1 MATEKNKLRGMS
13 PDELVKEENET
24 REAIWKLRVQMIT
37 GQLQDPHKVRMARKD
52 LARVLT
58 IRREAELK
66 AGAAQA
72 GRRKES
78 R

>member
-1 MATEKNKLRGMS
+1 MATDKSKLRGMS
-13 PDELVKEENET
+13 PDELAKEELET

-37 GQLQDPHKVRMARKD
+37 GQLQDPHKVRLARKD
-52 LARVLT
+52 LARVMT

-66 AGAAQA
+66 TAQE
-72 GRRKES
+72 ES